1 MAYTDEIREEG
12 LVEKL
17 VHWRTVAKTVKGGS
31 KRGFSALSVVG
42 DTNGKVGFG
51 LGKALELPVAIQKS
65 MAVARR
71 NMFEVELNGT
81 TLWYAV
87 THRHGASRVFMG
99 PASEGTGVIAGGTM
113 RAVLEAVGVH
123 DVLAKCYGSTNPIN
137 VVQATVAGLCSIK
150 SPTMIA
156 AKRGMSV
163 ADLGI

>member
-1 MAYTDEIREEG
+1 MAYTDEVREEG

-17 VHWRTVAKTVKGGS
+17 VAWRTVAKTVKGGS

-42 DTNGKVGFG
+42 DTEGKVGFG

-71 NMFEVELNGT
+71 NLVEIELNGT
-81 TLWYAV
+81 TLWYAI
-87 THRHGASRVFMG
+87 THRHGASTVFMS

-113 RAVLEAVGVH
+113 RAVLESAGVR

-137 VVQATVAGLCSIK
+137 VVQATLAGLQSIK
-150 SPTMIA
+150 SPSIIA
-156 AKRGMSV
+156 QKRGLSV
-163 ADLGI
+163 EDLGL